1 MKIIFIYDYQAVIFL
16 QRPGTVKEI
25 LRSSAEKYKNNCAFI
40 FLDGEGE
47 KTEVSYEQ
55 LKNDVDSL
63 AAGLSREYKMKKGE
77 KLAIIGY
84 NCYEWCVSYLACLS
98 AGIVAV
104 PVDRELSGDDIGDM
118 LSFASVKVVLGDE
131 RSLKKLNRQK
141 DCAYICFEDG
151 EKGLYPLIKKGEH
164 FKREGFGEEAEID
177 PDALAVLLFT
187 SGTTGNSK
195 GVMLSNR
202 NLCSDLFLVSAN
214 INISEKDRS
223 LSLLPLHHT
232 YEAIALLMMLYRG
245 GSIAFCGGIRYLS
258 RGFQV
263 FSPTV
268 FVTVPLILEK
278 LHGKIL
284 SEIESKGLRQ
294 KFRLASL
301 MASAVS
307 DDKKK
312 KLFADIHKFFGGRL
326 NKIIVGAAALQAGV
340 AEDFELFGFK
350 IIIGYGL
357 TECSPIIICNS
368 ENDRTPDTVGRP
380 LGETEIKI
388 DCPDEKGVGE
398 ILVKGPMVMSGYYKN
413 EKATSEVFRDGWFC
427 TGDLGWQ
434 DKNGRYR
441 ISGRCKNVIV
451 TKNGKNIY
459 PEELEY
465 RLNKNPYISESLVY
479 GEKGDIVSCEVLPDD
494 AAVKARLKKQNPS
507 DEEVKALIN
516 EVVRSIN
523 RLLPGYKR
531 IKKVTVRKDGFSK
544 TTTHKI
550 KRKY

>member
-1 MKIIFIYDYQAVIFL
+1 MY
-16 QRPGTVKEI
+16 RPETIKEI
-25 LRSSAEKYKNNCAFI
+25 LEKSAEKYKYNCAFT
-40 FLDGEGE
+40 FLDDEGKKTEINYNKLKNDIDSLALALLHEYKTEGE
-47 KTEVSYEQ
+47 K
-55 LKNDVDSL
+55 
-63 AAGLSREYKMKKGE
+63 AAIV
-77 KLAIIGY
+77 AF

-104 PVDRELSGDDIGDM
+104 PIDRELSGDDIGSILD
-118 LSFASVKVVLGDE
+118 FASVKTVIGDE
-131 RSLKKLNRQK
+131 KSLKKLNKEK
-141 DCAYICFEDG
+141 DINYICIEDS
-151 EKGLYPLIKKGEH
+151 EKGFYPLLIKGENL
-164 FKREGFGEEAEID
+164 KREGFTLTNRID
-177 PDALAVLLFT
+177 PEALAVLLFT

-202 NLCSDLFLVSAN
+202 NLCSDLFLVSDN
-214 INISEKDRS
+214 IKVNESDRS

-232 YEAIALLMMLYRG
+232 YEAIALLMILYCG
-245 GSIAFCGGIRYLS
+245 GSVAFCGGIRYLS
-258 RGFQV
+258 KSFQV

-278 LHGKIL
+278 LHERIL
-284 SEIESKGLRQ
+284 NEIESKGLRQ

-301 MASAVS
+301 MSSAVS
-307 DDKKK
+307 EEKKK
-312 KLFADIHKFFGGRL
+312 KLFADIHSFFGGRL
-326 NKIIVGAAALQAGV
+326 KKIVVGAAALQASA

-357 TECSPIIICNS
+357 TECSPIVICNS
-368 ENDRTPDTVGRP
+368 MDDRTPDTVGRP
-380 LGETEIKI
+380 LKETQVKI
-388 DCPDEKGVGE
+388 DNPDEKGVGE
-398 ILVKGPMVMSGYYKN
+398 LLVKGPMVMLGYYKN
-413 EKATSEVFRDGWFC
+413 ENATKEVFRDGWFC
-427 TGDLGWQ
+427 TGDLGYR

-465 RLNKNPYISESLVY
+465 RLNRNAYIIESLVY
-479 GEKGDIVSCEVLPDD
+479 GEKGDIVSCEILPDEE
-494 AAVKARLKKQNPS
+494 AIKSKLKKVTVT
-507 DEEVKALIN
+507 DEEIKSMIN
-516 EVVRSIN
+516 EAVRSIN
-523 RLLPGYKR
+523 RLLPSYKR